1 MKKNLKQWGQSL
13 NFNHEMKNYGTD
25 PLAPNALFLRKIEV
39 MQKILLLLFLSLGFC
54 RANLSA
60 ADAPTITVRK
70 SDAINVAF
78 TNFSGSEGAAV
89 TKIFSNDLALAGSLH
104 VEAIGKASFVIS
116 GTAVGGSLQGKVVDR
131 SGSIVLSKSY
141 AGDPRTMA
149 HHFCDDIVE
158 TLTGHPGI
166 AMSKIAFVSTRTGR
180 KEIDTADY
188 DGSNGRQ
195 ITRDNGIS
203 VSPSLSRSGRELAY
217 TGYLSGYADI
227 YLIDLATGAR
237 QRLVKYPGTNS
248 GPRFSPDGNRLAC
261 TLSKDGRP
269 GLYIVGIHGGV
280 LRLTRTRGA
289 ESCGTWSPNGAELIY
304 SSDENGSPQLYRISA
319 AGGSGHLLSTGFGY
333 ATEPNWSP
341 DGQHVAFNVRSGGT
355 FAVAVLDLGS
365 GAARIVAQG
374 ENPVWGPDSR
384 HLLFSTKN
392 SLVLFDVPS
401 GKSIPVVSGLGEVT
415 EPTWSR

>member
-1 MKKNLKQWGQSL
+1 MKKFFIIFL
-13 NFNHEMKNYGTD
+13 
-25 PLAPNALFLRKIEV
+25 LALAFLIPTA
-39 MQKILLLLFLSLGFC
+39 F
-54 RANLSA
+54 A

-78 TNFSGSEGAAV
+78 TNFEGGEGAAV
-89 TKIFSNDLALAGSLH
+89 TRVFSNDLGLAGSLH
-104 VEAIGKASFVIS
+104 LETSGKASFVIS
-116 GTAVGGSLQGKVVDR
+116 GVVAGNTLQGKVVDR

-141 AGDPRTMA
+141 SADPRTMA
-149 HHFCDDIVE
+149 HRFCDDIVQ

-180 KEIDTADY
+180 KEIYTADY
-188 DGSNGRQ
+188 DGANARQ
-195 ITRDNGIS
+195 ITHDSGIS
-203 VSPSLSRSGRELAY
+203 VSPSLSPSGRLLAY

-227 YLIDLATGAR
+227 YLIDLTSGAR
-237 QRLVKYPGTNS
+237 QRIVKFPGTNS

-269 GLYIVGIHGGV
+269 GLYIVGLHGGV
-280 LRLTRTRGA
+280 ERLTRTRGA
-289 ESCGTWSPNGAELIY
+289 ESCGTWSPNGSELIY

-319 AGGSGHLLSTGFGY
+319 SGGSGRLLSTGFGY

-341 DGQHVAFNVRSGGT
+341 DGQHIAFNVRSGGA

-365 GAARIVAQG
+365 GSSRIVAQG
-374 ENPVWGPDSR
+374 ENPVWSPDSR
-384 HLLFSTKN
+384 HLIFSTHN
-392 SLVLFDVPS
+392 ALVLFDVPS

-415 EPTWSR
+415 EPTCSR